1 MQYNYNEQQPS
12 QERSYRPSQAARR
25 APSSL
30 PRVWVG
36 LAIGLVLAVVAFVLT
51 YEIHLGGAIAFAI
64 FAYTF
69 GASLALE
76 DSAVRVVL
84 LWMATRS
91 VTFPGLIW
99 EFSLDGFLWLIG
111 MKILFA
117 ILGFLIGVFFALLG
131 VVIALI
137 ISPVSYVI
145 NLVHYIQEGGY

>member
-1 MQYNYNEQQPS
+1 MQYNNNDTPER
-12 QERSYRPSQAARR
+12 QETLYRPTTSRR
-25 APSSL
+25 APRSL
-30 PRVWVG
+30 PRVWWG
-36 LAIGLVLAVVAFVLT
+36 LAIGLILAVAAFFLT
-51 YEIHLGGAIAFAI
+51 YEINIGGAIGFAI

-84 LWMATRS
+84 VWMATRS

-137 ISPVSYVI
+137 ISPISYVI
-145 NLVHYIQEGGY
+145 NLVSYIRDETY